1 MTILVPVD
9 FSEVTTRVLGYA
21 SVLGA
26 ALSGQLYLL
35 HVTAPDPEF
44 VGYAAG
50 PQTVRDQVARRYREV
65 HQRLQAEAEALRESG
80 LDAIAILAQGPS
92 VETILKEAGRLGVD
106 LIVMGSHGHGAV
118 HHLLVGSV
126 SQGVLKKSPC
136 PVMVVPSP
144 ARDEGD

>member
-1 MTILVPVD
+1 
-9 FSEVTTRVLGYA
+9 
-21 SVLGA
+21 
-26 ALSGQLYLL
+26 LYLL

-65 HQRLQAEAEALRESG
+65 HQRLQAEAEVLRESG
-80 LDAIAILAQGPS
+80 LDAIAVLAQGPS
-92 VETILKEAGRLGVD
+92 VETILKEARRLGVD

-118 HHLLVGSV
+118 YHLLVGSV